1 MKPIPYS
8 VYDVGY
14 YQESGVSAHTVLLVA
29 SGHEIRE
36 TLSRAL
42 GKPVELAYARLIG
55 YYGR

>member
-14 YQESGVSAHTVLLVA
+14 YQEPGLLARTVLLVA

-36 TLSRAL
+36 TKSRAL
-42 GKPVELAYARLIG
+42 QKPVELAYARLIG
-55 YYGR
+55 YYG

>member
-14 YQESGVSAHTVLLVA
+14 YPEPGLLAHTVLLVA

-42 GKPVELAYARLIG
+42 QKPVELVYAHLIE
-55 YYGR
+55 YYG